1 MRPTTRLR
9 KLLREPGIIVA
20 PGAYDCLTA
29 KIIYGEGFPAV
40 YLTGGGTS
48 ITRQPGLGITT
59 MTEMVT
65 NATNIAS
72 ITDLLVFA
80 DGDPGD
86 GDIHRM
92 QDTIRQLE
100 RAGVAA
106 VYIEDQAFPKICGH
120 IDGKRVIGAEEM
132 CLKIRAAVEARS
144 DEDLVIIVR
153 VDALAVTGLDDTVAR
168 CEKYAEAGAD
178 VLFVEAPRTR
188 EEMERLTRHI
198 NAPLLYNFSDKG
210 RSPLVP
216 VLELEQMGFK
226 IVVFASSAI
235 LTVCKMVTEVM
246 REIKTQ
252 GTTQRLLGNMISV
265 DELFETVGAVDM
277 QAVEAGLTASSRPT
291 S

>member
-1 MRPTTRLR
+1 MRPTIRLR

-29 KIIYGEGFPAV
+29 KIIHGEGFPAV

-106 VYIEDQAFPKICGH
+106 VYIEDQGFPKRCGH
-120 IDGKRVIGAEEM
+120 IGGKKVIGVEEM
-132 CLKIRAAVEARS
+132 SRKIRAVVEART
-144 DEDLVIIVR
+144 DDDTVIIVR
-153 VDALAVTGLDDTVAR
+153 TDALAVTGLDDTVAR
-168 CEKYAEAGAD
+168 SKEYAEAGAD
-178 VLFVEAPRTR
+178 VVFIEALRTR
-188 EEMERLTRHI
+188 EEMERVTRDLDV
-198 NAPLLYNFSDKG
+198 PLLYNFSDKG
-210 RSPLVP
+210 MSPLVP
-216 VLELEQMGFK
+216 VPELEHMGFK

-246 REIKTQ
+246 REIRTQ
-252 GTTQRLLGNMISV
+252 GTTQRLLDNMISV

-277 QAVEAGLTASSRPT
+277 QAVEAASTASSR
-291 S
+291 SAS

>member
-9 KLLREPGIIVA
+9 KLLLEPGIIVA

-29 KIIYGEGFPAV
+29 KIIHSEGFPAV
-40 YLTGGGTS
+40 YLTSGGTS
-48 ITRQPGLGITT
+48 ITRQPGVGITT

-72 ITDLLVFA
+72 TTDLLVFA

-106 VYIEDQAFPKICGH
+106 VYIEDQAFPKRCGH
-120 IDGKRVIGAEEM
+120 IDGKKVIGAEEM
-132 CLKIRAAVEARS
+132 SLKIRSAVEART
-144 DEDLVIIVR
+144 DEDLVIIIR
-153 VDALAVTGLDDTVAR
+153 TDALAVTGLEDTMVR

-178 VLFVEAPRTR
+178 VLFVEALRTR
-188 EEMERLTRHI
+188 EEMERVTRDLDV
-198 NAPLLYNFSDKG
+198 PLLYNFSDKG

-216 VLELEQMGFK
+216 VPELEHMGFK

-246 REIKTQ
+246 REIRER
-252 GTTQRLLGNMISV
+252 GTTERLLDNMISV

-277 QAVEAGLTASSRPT
+277 QVVEAALTAPSRPT